1 MEMLCE
7 INEAPRIKGKLSLSG
22 AGTSGQ
28 PCGKI
33 KIDSCLTS

>member
-1 MEMLCE
+1 MEMQRE
-7 INEAPRIKGKLSLSG
+7 INEAPRIKDELSLSG

-33 KIDSCLTS
+33 KIDSCLT